1 MFRKKPKE
9 TNSREPVG
17 RQPAAPVFSYYA
29 SRSRTDEK
37 TGRNVAAARV
47 GATKNHLRQLPLLL
61 AAAAIVI
68 SLGYTTTLTNTPKI
82 VVRSSAP
89 SSVLQDNEVYQA
101 GGQELLKQSLFNR
114 NKLTINTDQIA
125 EQMRQ
130 RFPELEAV
138 VVSLPLMGHRP
149 IIEIMP
155 TEPALLMSS
164 QNGGLYAIG
173 AQGRALV
180 RASDLPSE
188 IRRSLLVVEDTTDL
202 AIEPGQQVL
211 PLPMMR
217 FIRDVHKQ
225 LSAQQIQIDRV
236 TLPPAAHELHVY
248 PADEAYYV
256 KFSLEADS
264 RVQAGTYLAVR
275 ERLESERTEVKE
287 YIDVRVEE
295 RAYYR

>member
-1 MFRKKPKE
+1 M
-9 TNSREPVG
+9 
-17 RQPAAPVFSYYA
+17 
-29 SRSRTDEK
+29 
-37 TGRNVAAARV
+37 
-47 GATKNHLRQLPLLL
+47 LL

-180 RASDLPSE
+180 RANDLPSE

-211 PLPMMR
+211 PLPMIR